1 MNNQKG
7 KRKYAVITKTKVE
20 SCIKKEVDTCYFTF
34 ISSNSSTINYKFSIS
49 RLIKRADI

>member
-7 KRKYAVITKTKVE
+7 KKKYAVITKTKVE
-20 SCIKKEVDTCYFTF
+20 SCIKKEVDTCYFPF
-34 ISSNSSTINYKFSIS
+34 ISSTINYKFSIS